1 MLHVAITTEQD
12 RLSDA
17 VAAAEA
23 GEDVVITRDGREVA
37 KLVPIVQEMS
47 PEERLAQQRAA
58 IEGLLALRE
67 EFRRKG
73 VFVSRDEWVEW
84 KNEGR
89 R

>member
-1 MLHVAITTEQD
+1 MLHVAITEGQD

-17 VAAAEA
+17 LSAAEA
-23 GEDVVITRDGREVA
+23 GEDVIVMRDGREVA
-37 KLVPIVQEMS
+37 KLVRIEPELS
-47 PEERLAQQRAA
+47 TEERLAQQRAA

-73 VFVSRDEWVEW
+73 VTVTRDEWVEW